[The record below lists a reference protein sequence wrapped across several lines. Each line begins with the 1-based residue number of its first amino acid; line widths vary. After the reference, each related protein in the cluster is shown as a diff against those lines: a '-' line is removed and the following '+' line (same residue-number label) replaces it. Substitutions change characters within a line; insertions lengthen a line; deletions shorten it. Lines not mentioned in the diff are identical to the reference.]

1 MSTMWIWGIRIWR
14 CPPGT
19 YLGGWGLLQPSC
31 GKVALGLPPTVEIII
46 WDLEILS
53 WFFFVMFS
61 GMCLGILQI
70 MMALGPFSRWSVC
83 ACKPPRRRAR
93 GNRCPPP
100 AFIIPLSTS
109 PSGALDQDLGIAT
122 LKDSNES
129 SLRVLSKISGAI
141 YLRVPTLSNK
151 CFFPNPSH
159 NRHNLSTIKKDN
171 HLVFGEISR
180 ELFSSRYLTARP
192 KSAITAVPSFLKHD
206 EMRIR
211 TNWLNILSRSYLTRM
226 FLDLMSRWA
235 IAGLPRLPEISVCR
249 WLTPQAIEWVNL
261 VGVMRMGRRRMGNKK
276 SRTRRKVGMNMRMER
291 IQWLLRGWEGWK

>member
-1 MSTMWIWGIRIWR
+1 
-14 CPPGT
+14 
-19 YLGGWGLLQPSC
+19 
-31 GKVALGLPPTVEIII
+31 
-46 WDLEILS
+46 
-53 WFFFVMFS
+53 MFI

-226 FLDLMSRWA
+226 FLDLMSR
-235 IAGLPRLPEISVCR
+235 
-249 WLTPQAIEWVNL
+249 
-261 VGVMRMGRRRMGNKK
+261 
-276 SRTRRKVGMNMRMER
+276 
-291 IQWLLRGWEGWK
+291 

>member
-1 MSTMWIWGIRIWR
+1 
-14 CPPGT
+14 
-19 YLGGWGLLQPSC
+19 
-31 GKVALGLPPTVEIII
+31 
-46 WDLEILS
+46 
-53 WFFFVMFS
+53 
-61 GMCLGILQI
+61 MCLGILQI

-159 NRHNLSTIKKDN
+159 YRHDSSTIKKDN
-171 HLVFGEISR
+171 HLVFGEMSR

-192 KSAITAVPSFLKHD
+192 KSAITAVPSFLKYD
-206 EMRIR
+206 E
-211 TNWLNILSRSYLTRM
+211 NKNQLAQYSLSVLPDKDVPG
-226 FLDLMSRWA
+226 LDVPMSD
-235 IAGLPRLPEISVCR
+235 
-249 WLTPQAIEWVNL
+249 
-261 VGVMRMGRRRMGNKK
+261 RRFAAT
-276 SRTRRKVGMNMRMER
+276 SRDLCVQVAHPTSDRVS
-291 IQWLLRGWEGWK
+291 QPGWSDEDGEEEEEDGDMQ

>member
-1 MSTMWIWGIRIWR
+1 MPTWYISWWLGSAGTQLWKGGAGSSTNCGNNDLRSGGI
-14 CPPGT
+14 
-19 YLGGWGLLQPSC
+19 
-31 GKVALGLPPTVEIII
+31 
-46 WDLEILS
+46 ILIS
-53 WFFFVMFS
+53 LVMFI

-151 CFFPNPSH
+151 FFFQIHLIIATTHQPS
-159 NRHNLSTIKKDN
+159 K
-171 HLVFGEISR
+171 
-180 ELFSSRYLTARP
+180 
-192 KSAITAVPSFLKHD
+192 
-206 EMRIR
+206 R
-211 TNWLNILSRSYLTRM
+211 TTTLCLGKYRGSY
-226 FLDLMSRWA
+226 FHPG
-235 IAGLPRLPEISVCR
+235 I
-249 WLTPQAIEWVNL
+249 
-261 VGVMRMGRRRMGNKK
+261 
-276 SRTRRKVGMNMRMER
+276 
-291 IQWLLRGWEGWK
+291 LLRGQNPQSQPSHHS

>member
-19 YLGGWGLLQPSC
+19 YLGGWGLLEPSC
-31 GKVALGLPPTVEIII
+31 GKVVLGLPPTVEKMIR
-46 WDLEILS
+46 DLVVLS
-53 WFFFVMFS
+53 WFFFVMFI

-109 PSGALDQDLGIAT
+109 PSGAFDQDLGIAT

-151 CFFPNPSH
+151 CFFT
-159 NRHNLSTIKKDN
+159 NLS
-171 HLVFGEISR
+171 HYR
-180 ELFSSRYLTARP
+180 
-192 KSAITAVPSFLKHD
+192 
-206 EMRIR
+206 
-211 TNWLNILSRSYLTRM
+211 
-226 FLDLMSRWA
+226 
-235 IAGLPRLPEISVCR
+235 
-249 WLTPQAIEWVNL
+249 
-261 VGVMRMGRRRMGNKK
+261 
-276 SRTRRKVGMNMRMER
+276 
-291 IQWLLRGWEGWK
+291 